1 MFVFAPTSTSSFS
14 FVITDWKAFTTSSAA
29 SQGEDSSSAYT
40 HTHNP
45 NQGLPPKSKLMD
57 SVE

>member
-1 MFVFAPTSTSSFS
+1 MFVFAPTSSSFS

-40 HTHNP
+40 HNP